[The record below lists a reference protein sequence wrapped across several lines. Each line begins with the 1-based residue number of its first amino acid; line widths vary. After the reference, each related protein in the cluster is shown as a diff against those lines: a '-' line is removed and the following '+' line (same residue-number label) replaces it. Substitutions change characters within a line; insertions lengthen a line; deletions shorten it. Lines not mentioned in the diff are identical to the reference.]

1 MKALTLGGQRTLLR
15 FRFWS
20 FWPVVG
26 KGGGEGR
33 GRARSTLSDWE
44 KKRGRGRRDIFPHLL
59 FGRGTRGLF
68 SPVYNCALL
77 CFSYRF
83 GCFVEVWCGER
94 KKESLQFKIDDQK
107 IHFWW
112 RARSKKTAIR
122 RRAKKNRAA
131 CSEQKGKKGIGFFS
145 FSRFHLVPCILLNRA
160 RCLCCRGD

>member
-1 MKALTLGGQRTLLR
+1 MGKEER
-15 FRFWS
+15 
-20 FWPVVG
+20 
-26 KGGGEGR
+26 KGG
-33 GRARSTLSDWE
+33 T
-44 KKRGRGRRDIFPHLL
+44 DIFPHLL

-122 RRAKKNRAA
+122 RRAKKIALHAPN
-131 CSEQKGKKGIGFFS
+131 KKV
-145 FSRFHLVPCILLNRA
+145 RKA
-160 RCLCCRGD
+160 